1 MHPTPSTS
9 GPLDIPESKKIY
21 RRVTLKCSKLAW
33 NSLPATTQS
42 KEGYT
47 ITLDGHIQRP
57 VPENPYR
64 LKNLKYNTPEEK
76 HILDTKNLIFE
87 LRASNGSPDES
98 KMALESNRLTMK
110 DGTVIQIP
118 QAEFDTIVS
127 STLTER
133 EEQYLY
139 FVNKSISPN
148 PPIDTKEFLIMKEFE
163 KRIREL
169 RLLETDLKHVNVFLL
184 DAAMSPPKLN
194 QKYSEAIR
202 THGA

>member
-1 MHPTPSTS
+1 MAMNTALDPARAILKENAANHGGVNSADSAPLENEKISQVEGLMHPTPSTS
-9 GPLDIPESKKIY
+9 
-21 RRVTLKCSKLAW
+21 
-33 NSLPATTQS
+33 TTQS

-47 ITLDGHIQRP
+47 ITLDGNIQRP

-64 LKNLKYNTPEEK
+64 LKSLKYNTPEEK

-98 KMALESNRLTMK
+98 KMALESNRFTMK
-110 DGTVIQIP
+110 DGTVIEIP
-118 QAEFDTIVS
+118 QAEFDT
-127 STLTER
+127 
-133 EEQYLY
+133 
-139 FVNKSISPN
+139 
-148 PPIDTKEFLIMKEFE
+148 IDTKEFLIMKEFE

-169 RLLETDLKHVNVFLL
+169 RLLEADLKDVNVFLL
-184 DAAMSPPKLN
+184 DAAMSTPKLN